1 MVRLSNVGFKYD
13 KYVFAHISYTFERGR
28 LYILQGENGVGKT
41 TLVRVILG
49 LLAPSE
55 GSVERGRPCVM
66 SYLPD
71 TNGIYGELTVMQN
84 ISFRLGLYV
93 STPRACAVKLTDGW
107 MISGSPTLGTSV
119 RTSCRSAR
127 GRRQP

>member
-49 LLAPSE
+49 LLTPSE

-84 ISFRLGLYV
+84 ISSSAFTA

-119 RTSCRSAR
+119 RTSYRSAR